1 MCDTDTY
8 IGTDR
13 MQDVMA
19 VLSCRVQRFQDA
31 VVPTGQRI
39 GESPS
44 FLPSLMIPDRFPSSH
59 HLVGLFLH
67 LWFYFLSLL

>member
-31 VVPTGQRI
+31 VVPTGQR
-39 GESPS
+39 
-44 FLPSLMIPDRFPSSH
+44 L
-59 HLVGLFLH
+59 GLFLH